1 MKWIS
6 SGNKHASAVDCKGNL
21 YMWGSGNCGELGV
34 GDAVKLNVPILITPR
49 EQHNYKASYCK
60 NNMTALITSK
70 KKSTFLGI

>member
-6 SGNKHASAVDCKGNL
+6 SGNKHASAIDCKGNL

-34 GDAVKLNVPILITPR
+34 GDAVKLIVPILITPR

-60 NNMTALITSK
+60 NNMTALITSAIL
-70 KKSTFLGI
+70 TN